1 MAQTSI
7 HICPVK
13 GGSELH
19 NERRKE
25 LDYVR
30 KELTSQ
36 NQTWKSP
43 DFPGINEQHAKI
55 AADYQAAHGKKM
67 HAKATP
73 IREAV
78 VVIQE
83 NTTMQQ
89 LRTACAKCR
98 EQFGIETMQIYI
110 HKDEGHT
117 EKDGTWKANL
127 HAHIVFN
134 WYDTRTHTTYKL
146 SRQDMADMQ
155 TLFAEC
161 LQMERG
167 VSSDRKHLNA
177 IQQKNLSESVKLQ
190 NMLSE
195 VAEIDQQITRALRD
209 NSENLEVTGR
219 NMVKE
224 FDYIAKQ
231 VTPTTKEQEARDN
244 LEKECQRQVE
254 DDKKKLREHNYYLY
268 LYIIRAA
275 KAVHALTVR
284 LAKEAVAARRALASA
299 ARKNKI
305 LKFLVPAAD
314 IKEVATIDD
323 MQAKVDKATAEK
335 DAALDAQ
342 IKAEL
347 QKREAIAAKESAE
360 RALATAKEDAAR
372 PWQEKCGVLQQK
384 VNSYSQRLK
393 DAEAS
398 QEIEID
404 QARAAGYNAGAADKQ
419 KEWLQWYN
427 KKVKPAIAERDSLRQ
442 EVTELNTT
450 KAKWVKDCQTIAK
463 TLTGLS
469 AESIQLLE
477 KIGIRES
484 IGADIWDKA
493 KAQHKKQA
501 SQNKPRGPHF

>member
-244 LEKECQRQVE
+244 LEKECQSFV
-254 DDKKKLREHNYYLY
+254 N
-268 LYIIRAA
+268 
-275 KAVHALTVR
+275 
-284 LAKEAVAARRALASA
+284 
-299 ARKNKI
+299 
-305 LKFLVPAAD
+305 F
-314 IKEVATIDD
+314 IKECKLISN
-323 MQAKVDKATAEK
+323 
-335 DAALDAQ
+335 
-342 IKAEL
+342 L
-347 QKREAIAAKESAE
+347 QE
-360 RALATAKEDAAR
+360 RPFCKTKY
-372 PWQEKCGVLQQK
+372 V
-384 VNSYSQRLK
+384 VNL
-393 DAEAS
+393 
-398 QEIEID
+398 
-404 QARAAGYNAGAADKQ
+404 
-419 KEWLQWYN
+419 
-427 KKVKPAIAERDSLRQ
+427 VKI
-442 EVTELNTT
+442 
-450 KAKWVKDCQTIAK
+450 
-463 TLTGLS
+463 
-469 AESIQLLE
+469 
-477 KIGIRES
+477 
-484 IGADIWDKA
+484 
-493 KAQHKKQA
+493 
-501 SQNKPRGPHF
+501 